1 MASEHIVAEAIGLHF
16 ITGIVATAALE
27 YYCPIA
33 HVFYGELRWQ
43 DANLDTSTANG
54 QKYVYWDSNSRL

>member
-1 MASEHIVAEAIGLHF
+1 LLSVIAQL
-16 ITGIVATAALE
+16 
-27 YYCPIA
+27 PIS
-33 HVFYGELRWQ
+33 FYGELRWQ